1 MILKNKKLKLGFLTS
16 SRADFGIYK
25 SLLNVLKND
34 KRFDIHIIAFGMHLE
49 KKYGNTIN
57 EIINEGFISI
67 IKITGILNDDS
78 KLDTAISYSTIAQ
91 NFSKFWNKNN
101 FDYVFCLGDRF
112 EMSAAVQAG
121 ISFEVKFVHIHGGET
136 SLGSIDNIYRNQ
148 ISLVSKIHFTAN
160 EIFSKRLTELLGTSK
175 NIETV
180 GSLSLDGLDL
190 MKIIKWKKVC
200 KSYDIPS
207 QNFVLT
213 TFHPETVNLNNN
225 ILFIKELEKSLL
237 KLSSYINLVITFP
250 NADTLGNLYRNM
262 YIKLKDK
269 VPGKIFLVKSF
280 GRSNFFSAM
289 QASSFILGNSSS
301 GIIEAASFKK
311 YVINVGD
318 RQKGRLKS
326 KNIIDVPFDYEKII
340 NACKK
345 FIKPKIYK
353 GKNEYY
359 KSNSSKRI
367 LDYLIKINA

>member
-1 MILKNKKLKLGFLTS
+1 
-16 SRADFGIYK
+16 
-25 SLLNVLKND
+25 
-34 KRFDIHIIAFGMHLE
+34 MHLE